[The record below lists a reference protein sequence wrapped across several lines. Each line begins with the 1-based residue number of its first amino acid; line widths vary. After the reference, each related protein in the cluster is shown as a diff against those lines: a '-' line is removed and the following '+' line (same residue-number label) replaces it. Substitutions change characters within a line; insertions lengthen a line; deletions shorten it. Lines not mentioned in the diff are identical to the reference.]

1 MLLYLQRSLQE
12 AQGKLEELR
21 KLVKER
27 NKELQ
32 RYEAERREHEKE
44 KAEHLL
50 ATKELEHKVAKFH
63 KDSRE
68 ASATVSTLEITDHT
82 HCRYCWTLSNLDTLG
97 QEKASPDFR
106 VDMGCTM

>member
-1 MLLYLQRSLQE
+1 M
-12 AQGKLEELR
+12 
-21 KLVKER
+21 KER

-68 ASATVSTLEITDHT
+68 ASAMVST
-82 HCRYCWTLSNLDTLG
+82 
-97 QEKASPDFR
+97 QE
-106 VDMGCTM
+106 